1 MSTDQILISLSQ
13 EIVCPYDPNHRFP
26 LKDGLGQAT
35 IQALQKQSHDAS
47 EQMRRSLES
56 EIQTQIQA
64 KLEAKHSRDL
74 AEVQQQLESEK
85 QRREKERLANAE
97 ALEKAKQEAR
107 AAADQDNKRLK
118 EDLEKLATENLE
130 IKKLQADLER
140 EKVRLANREE
150 EIKLEAARQLN
161 QERDK
166 IKEAA
171 RAAEAERFRLREEE
185 LVQSKQATDAL
196 LKELRESLN
205 AKNAA
210 ELKLRREM
218 DDLLAAKDM
227 AIAEAVNKAR
237 NEMREALAAQEA
249 EKARLQLAKEKE
261 EWSLQRAHLEKQLQ
275 DARNS
280 AEELKRKMEQG
291 SQQTQ
296 GEALELTIEAGLRAR
311 FPMDTI
317 AEVGKGER
325 GADVIQTVVAPSGRV
340 CGKIIWEA
348 KNTKAWGAKWTE
360 KLRDDQLSSKSD
372 LAVLV
377 SAALPEGVT
386 TFDFVDGVWVCS
398 LSSWLALA
406 VALRAQLIAL
416 DGARSSSVNREQ
428 KMELLYNYLAGNEFR
443 IRVENMVNTFNAMH
457 AQLQQERRA
466 ITRHW
471 NLRAKQIDTVID
483 NISGMYGDLQGI
495 MGAQSLPDVSSL
507 ALEGG
512 DEEEE

>member
-1 MSTDQILISLSQ
+1 MPTDQIFISLSQ
-13 EIVCPYDPNHRFP
+13 EIVCPIDPSHRFP

-35 IQALQKQSHDAS
+35 IQALQKQSLDAS
-47 EQMRRSLES
+47 EQLRRSLES
-56 EIQTQIQA
+56 EIQAQIQA
-64 KLEAKHSRDL
+64 KVQAKHSRDL
-74 AEVQQQLESEK
+74 SEIQQQLESEK
-85 QRREKERLANAE
+85 QRREKERLAAAE
-97 ALEKAKQEAR
+97 ALEKLRIEAKATAE
-107 AAADQDNKRLK
+107 QDNKRLK
-118 EDLEKLATENLE
+118 EDLEKLSAENRE

-140 EKVRLANREE
+140 EKARLANREE
-150 EIKLEAARQLN
+150 ELKLENAKQLN
-161 QERDK
+161 LEREK
-166 IKEAA
+166 IKEAT

-185 LVQSKQATDAL
+185 LTQSKQATEAL
-196 LKELRESLN
+196 LRELREALS

-218 DDLLAAKDM
+218 DDLLAAKET
-227 AIAEAVNKAR
+227 AIAQAVNTAR
-237 NEMREALAAQEA
+237 NEMRETLAAQEA
-249 EKARLQLAKEKE
+249 EKAKIALAKEKE

-280 AEELKRKMEQG
+280 AEDLKRKMEQG

-311 FPMDTI
+311 FPMDTVV
-317 AEVGKGER
+317 EVGKGER
-325 GADVIQTVVAPSGRV
+325 GADIIQTVIAPGGRV

-348 KNTKAWGAKWTE
+348 KNTKSWGTKWLE
-360 KLRDDQLSSKSD
+360 KLREDQLSSKSD

-377 SAALPEGVT
+377 SVALPEGVT
-386 TFDFVDGVWVCS
+386 TFDLVDGVWVCS

-406 VALRAQLIAL
+406 VALRTQLIAL

-457 AQLQQERRA
+457 EQLQQERRA
-466 ITRHW
+466 LNKHW
-471 NLRAKQIDTVID
+471 NTRAKQIDTVID

-507 ALEGG
+507 ALEGT
-512 DEEEE
+512 EEE